1 MQKAGLLRRD
11 TPQSWLPLVYCL
23 YGWQSFARGYAFEVE
38 IMRDLT
44 RSGIHFQMHD
54 IRRRIERYSPAD
66 LIVLN
71 LMGDIKTSIYFLQQ
85 QISGELPN
93 DFYITRLYD
102 KGQERTLVVFQKPF
116 AWEVIG
122 GSTAVPGTLE
132 SVLSLLPTPVQIA
145 QHGIILVVVEYESWK
160 QLIRRKQ
167 IGV

>member
-11 TPQSWLPLVYCL
+11 TPKSWLLLVYCL